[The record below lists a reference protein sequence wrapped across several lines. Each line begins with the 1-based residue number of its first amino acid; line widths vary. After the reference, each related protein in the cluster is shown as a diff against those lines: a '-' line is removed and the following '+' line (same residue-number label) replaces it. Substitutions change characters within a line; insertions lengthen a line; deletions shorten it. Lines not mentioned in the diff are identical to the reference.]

1 MSKLL
6 YGFSSVE
13 YGQYQPYKT
22 AISDPTG
29 RGYHSHWLTLS
40 SCGAYTHDGPSKH
53 QQPNQSN
60 GVATGVDLAINQE
73 ISELKHDLPATTHI
87 ERVSLQL
94 GEDVLNLALWVNN
107 DPTTPL
113 FSPSQR

>member
-13 YGQYQPYKT
+13 YGQYESYQT
-22 AISDPTG
+22 INDPTG
-29 RGYHSHWLTLS
+29 IGYSSYWLTLG

-53 QQPNQSN
+53 QTTHQVD
-60 GVATGVDLAINQE
+60 GFATGVDLAVNQE
-73 ISELKHDLPATTHI
+73 ISELKHGDQATTHI

-113 FSPSQR
+113 FTPSYG

>member
-6 YGFSSVE
+6 YGFSSLE
-13 YGQYQPYKT
+13 YGQYPSYQVVD
-22 AISDPTG
+22 DPTG
-29 RGYHSHWLTLS
+29 IGYSVHWLTLG

-53 QQPNQSN
+53 QYPCQRD
-60 GVATGVDLAINQE
+60 GFATGVDLAVNQE
-73 ISELKHDLPATTHI
+73 ISELKHGAQATTHI

-113 FSPSQR
+113 FTTS

>member
-13 YGQYQPYKT
+13 YGQYQSQQR
-22 AISDPTG
+22 ISDPTG
-29 RGYHSHWLTLS
+29 VGYSNHWWTLG

-53 QQPNQSN
+53 QATYQSN
-60 GVATGVDLAINQE
+60 GFATGVDLAVNQE
-73 ISELKHDLPATTHI
+73 ISELKHASKGTTHI

-113 FSPSQR
+113 FSPS